1 MIFVNRLLRT
11 LQVTQCIKIFLCLA
25 NASCLLSIL
34 KNILLQIGKKYLIWF
49 QPKPKIL
56 LLSKKLCNYSNIKL
70 KYSFYKNLFFILF
83 KQECVYVQGVSEIRV
98 FILTGGRT
106 RKFMKLFS
114 ITFCKICNSFP
125 RFFPQFLPNESF
137 CVIN

>member
-34 KNILLQIGKKYLIWF
+34 KNILLQIGKKYLILF
-49 QPKPKIL
+49 LTKPKIL
-56 LLSKKLCNYSNIKL
+56 LLSKKLCNYSNFK
-70 KYSFYKNLFFILF
+70 SFYKNLFFILF
-83 KQECVYVQGVSEIRV
+83 IQVCVYVQGVSEIRV

-106 RKFMKLFS
+106 RQFMKLLS
-114 ITFCKICNSFP
+114 ITFCQICKSFQD
-125 RFFPQFLPNESF
+125 FSPQFLPNESY

>member
-34 KNILLQIGKKYLIWF
+34 KNILLQIGKKYLILF
-49 QPKPKIL
+49 LTKPKIL
-56 LLSKKLCNYSNIKL
+56 LLSKKLCNYSNFK
-70 KYSFYKNLFFILF
+70 SFYKNLFFILF
-83 KQECVYVQGVSEIRV
+83 IQVCVYVQGVSEIRV

-106 RKFMKLFS
+106 RQFMKLLS
-114 ITFCKICNSFP
+114 ITFCQICKSFS
-125 RFFPQFLPNESF
+125 RFFPPIFTKRVVL
-137 CVIN
+137 CD